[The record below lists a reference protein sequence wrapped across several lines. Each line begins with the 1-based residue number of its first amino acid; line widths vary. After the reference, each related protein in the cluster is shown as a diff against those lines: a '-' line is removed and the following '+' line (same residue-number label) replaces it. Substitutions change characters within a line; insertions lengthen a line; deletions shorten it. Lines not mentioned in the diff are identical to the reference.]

1 MPIDDIVSNIMDSG
15 EFYFSRG
22 DVGSVTDILAPNQDM
37 FEIPAVT
44 GGGLTSYGFGSA

>member
-15 EFYFSRG
+15 ELYFSRG
-22 DVGSVTDILAPNQDM
+22 DIGTVTEIMTPAQVML
-37 FEIPAVT
+37 EIPAVS